1 MMKNVF
7 CFHVAKIVL
16 FCIFAV
22 YNIESPMKKIIS
34 IIMVALLV
42 VCVSCKQKSVPAFKS
57 DNFSTGKAGEMILA
71 IDSNYWT
78 PAAIKAIYNVLQQPQ
93 PAINQIEPMFDVIQ
107 CSNKDFLASFTR
119 HRNVLQFDC
128 KQQYSGN
135 FYEIQKNPYTS
146 PQILVKI
153 RGNNLDSCLALFLQ
167 HQDEIIKVMY
177 DNDLARLQ
185 NAHRKLNNPEVEKK
199 IKEKFGISM
208 TIPTDYFVGRE
219 EKDFLWLCYRTPKND
234 RFIMIYQTPAYTLN
248 TANVVAKR
256 DSVTKAYIAGAV
268 QGAYPKVA
276 DVKDFPLSQN
286 IQLHYH
292 NGLELRGFWDSVR
305 DKMGGPFYSFTMENA
320 DNSMCVT
327 IDGFV
332 YAPQE
337 HKRDYIRE
345 VEAIVKSIQ

>member
-1 MMKNVF
+1 MKNVF

-42 VCVSCKQKSVPAFKS
+42 VSISCKQKSVPAFKS

-78 PAAIKAIYNVLQQPQ
+78 PAAIKAIYDVLQQPQ

-107 CSNKDFLASFTR
+107 CSNKDFTASFTR
-119 HRNVLQFDC
+119 HRNIVQFDC
-128 KQQYSGN
+128 KQQYAGN
-135 FYEIQKNPYTS
+135 FYEVQKNPFTN

-153 RGNNLDSCLALFLQ
+153 WGNNQDSCLALFLQ
-167 HQDEIIKVMY
+167 HKDEIIQAMY
-177 DNDLARLQ
+177 NNDLARLQ

-199 IKEKFGISM
+199 IKDKFGISM
-208 TIPTDYFVGRE
+208 TIPTEYFVGRE
-219 EKDFLWLCYRTPKND
+219 EKDFLWLCCRTPKND
-234 RFIMIYQTPAYTLN
+234 RFVMIYQTPAYTIN

-276 DVKDFPLSQN
+276 DVKDFPLAQN
-286 IQLHYH
+286 IQLRYH
-292 NGLELRGFWDSVR
+292 NGLELRGLWDSVR
-305 DKMGGPFYSFTMENA
+305 DKMGGPFYSFTMLSP
-320 DNSMCVT
+320 DNSTCIT

-345 VEAIVKSIQ
+345 VEAIVKSIK

>member
-1 MMKNVF
+1 
-7 CFHVAKIVL
+7 
-16 FCIFAV
+16 
-22 YNIESPMKKIIS
+22 MKKLSYFLI
-34 IIMVALLV
+34 V
-42 VCVSCKQKSVPAFKS
+42 VLAVFSVSCKQKSVPAFKS

-107 CSNKDFLASFTR
+107 CSNKEFLASFTR
-119 HRNVLQFDC
+119 HRNIVQFDC
-128 KQQYSGN
+128 KQHYSGN
-135 FYEIQKNPYTS
+135 SFEIEKNPYTN

-167 HQDEIIKVMY
+167 HQDEIIKAMY
-177 DNDLARLQ
+177 NNDLARLQ
-185 NAHRKLNNPEVEKK
+185 NAHRKLNNPTVEKK
-199 IKEKFGISM
+199 IKEKFGVTM

-219 EKDFLWLCYRTPKND
+219 EKDFLWLCCRTPKND
-234 RFIMIYQTPAYTLN
+234 RFIMIYQIPAYTIN

-276 DVKDFPLSQN
+276 DVKDFPLAQN
-286 IQLHYH
+286 IQLRRH

-305 DKMGGPFYSFTMENA
+305 DKMGGPFYSFTMLNA
-320 DNSMCVT
+320 DNNQCLT

-345 VEAIVKSIQ
+345 VEAIVKSLN